1 MTGYPIQLI
10 FDQPEQLSQPRKPA
24 ISRKSLLAKLFN
36 DINTLDDVEKVL
48 AFDNNLKF
56 EKLQNSQFLIGSK
69 TYRISGNDIFNKK
82 PGAHYEA
89 NVEFTHKGYFVRRER
104 NGVIDSV
111 AAMKVIDDTD
121 NSDLSLIVPSL
132 FPNYIDDK
140 YLVSLERD
148 DIAKPALTAAPGAIP
163 AANRS
168 DSSAENPLF
177 F

>member
-1 MTGYPIQLI
+1 
-10 FDQPEQLSQPRKPA
+10 
-24 ISRKSLLAKLFN
+24 
-36 DINTLDDVEKVL
+36 
-48 AFDNNLKF
+48 
-56 EKLQNSQFLIGSK
+56 
-69 TYRISGNDIFNKK
+69 
-82 PGAHYEA
+82 
-89 NVEFTHKGYFVRRER
+89 
-104 NGVIDSV
+104 
-111 AAMKVIDDTD
+111 MKVIDDTD